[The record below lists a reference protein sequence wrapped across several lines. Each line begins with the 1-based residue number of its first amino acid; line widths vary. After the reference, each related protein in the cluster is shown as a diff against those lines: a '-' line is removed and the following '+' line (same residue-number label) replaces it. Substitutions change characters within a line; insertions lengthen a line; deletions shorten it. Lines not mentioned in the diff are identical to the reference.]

1 MSPFFIRKQ
10 NESRGLFALKIAG
23 VVLLGLIGAGALA
36 ILGGYIV
43 MWLWNWLMPGLFGI
57 TAITFWQGV
66 GIVILAKIIF
76 GSFGHGHGGHYR
88 GHYRGYHR
96 CKNHSKQKWFEKWEL
111 YDEFWKEEGEKAFN
125 TYVEHRKAAPDAPQV

>member
-23 VVLLGLIGAGALA
+23 VVLLGIIGIGALA
-36 ILGGYIV
+36 VLFGFIV
-43 MWLWNWLMPGLFGI
+43 MWLWNWLLPGLFGFS
-57 TAITFWQGV
+57 TITFWQGV

-76 GSFGHGHGGHYR
+76 GSFGHGHGGRSHS
-88 GHYRGYHR
+88 HPHHR
-96 CKNHSKQKWFEKWEL
+96 CKNHSKQKWFDKWEL

-125 TYVEHRKAAPDAPQV
+125 DYAESHKATPDGKGA